1 MPRVASRV
9 QMFWGAPK
17 SIVKRRIHASGNL
30 PMKRVAL
37 TKPGKQARRTAV
49 GKSSKSNFYSQSQ
62 LQAYGWRA
70 CFVEFLC
77 GMVAIAWYLLFLAE
91 RAMLRGLTQLEEIA
105 AARPDHVSGIG
116 RGSNALF
123 QDEGS
128 YSELRNAAD
137 HDSPGSDL
145 RSF

>member
-30 PMKRVAL
+30 PMKRMAL

-49 GKSSKSNFYSQSQ
+49 GKSSKSNFHSQSQ

-70 CFVEFLC
+70 FFVEFLC

-91 RAMLRGLTQLEEIA
+91 RAMLRGLTQLEEMLPLDLTTSPVLGEGAMLCFTTRALTPSYGMRLTMIA
-105 AARPDHVSGIG
+105 L
-116 RGSNALF
+116 ALI
-123 QDEGS
+123 
-128 YSELRNAAD
+128 
-137 HDSPGSDL
+137 
-145 RSF
+145 